1 MFLDRK
7 HRVIS
12 CHDTWI
18 SIDPIVGCP
27 FSCQYCVLRHSNG
40 TGLRPKV
47 ICSPQECVEQL
58 LKYPLFARNVSRL
71 AIGNETDMFHA
82 LNFEYLVELLLALQE
97 TDLKNQIALITK
109 ARLDAAGLNRIRA
122 IRGLRILFC
131 LSYSGL
137 GRTVEPNFTD
147 DWFRSNFAIVRDF
160 GFPILHFWRPLLP
173 ENSTP
178 EAIERMLSFV
188 SQFADASV
196 FVGLKLH
203 PELTNIIAQEGKIPV
218 PEGRREDIG
227 EWLEPDAIR
236 QIYAIAGQ
244 ICPDY
249 PLYRHTSCGL
259 AKIMG
264 CPNHTGT
271 VYRDDICPPSHCPK
285 IQRSVCEVGRRTP
298 AQSQIEEAIA
308 RLERMPTYF
317 CTEDNIVFTS
327 PLSQEEYA
335 YLVQALAFPVTGKS
349 VELQNLYYGNINE
362 GRWTPRRRM

>member
-1 MFLDRK
+1 
-7 HRVIS
+7 
-12 CHDTWI
+12 
-18 SIDPIVGCP
+18 
-27 FSCQYCVLRHSNG
+27 
-40 TGLRPKV
+40 
-47 ICSPQECVEQL
+47 
-58 LKYPLFARNVSRL
+58 
-71 AIGNETDMFHA
+71 
-82 LNFEYLVELLLALQE
+82 
-97 TDLKNQIALITK
+97 
-109 ARLDAAGLNRIRA
+109 
-122 IRGLRILFC
+122 
-131 LSYSGL
+131 
-137 GRTVEPNFTD
+137 
-147 DWFRSNFAIVRDF
+147 
-160 GFPILHFWRPLLP
+160 
-173 ENSTP
+173 
-178 EAIERMLSFV
+178 MLSFV